1 MKWTSDLCG
10 CGRTWPCS
18 AGSHNTA
25 AEGCNRPRIRTQGT
39 ADMDRPIVI
48 RVKGK
53 MPQGVERK
61 DNRAPTEQNAPLE
74 QALAALVLLF
84 DLQQTSVG
92 DSWTGY
98 ASLTPKSLVVGHA
111 HFDFG
116 CAYCFLFPE
125 TGPSCETDQR
135 DAASQR
141 EACFGGEEQPL
152 ELGREEGLVTC
163 MGCDGGVACQRP
175 D

>member
-1 MKWTSDLCG
+1 MTWTSDLCG
-10 CGRTWPCS
+10 CGHTWPCS
-18 AGSHNTA
+18 AGSHNT

-48 RVKGK
+48 RAKGK
-53 MPQGVERK
+53 MPQGVERR
-61 DNRAPTEQNAPLE
+61 DSRAPTEQNAPLE
-74 QALAALVLLF
+74 QGLAALVLLF

-98 ASLTPKSLVVGHA
+98 ASLTPKSLAVGHA

-116 CAYCFLFPE
+116 CAYCSLYLE
-125 TGPSCETDQR
+125 TDPNCETDRR
-135 DAASQR
+135 DAASQK
-141 EACFGGEEQPL
+141 EECFGGEEQPL
-152 ELGREEGLVTC
+152 ASGKEEGLVTC